1 MTDLI
6 GLFLGV
12 AVLLVLTGEQ
22 FQRLV
27 EESEHVRSDSPQGLC
42 VRDDRG
48 ATQDDLP
55 GVLYLDGQCLA
66 GRGQH
71 ECDRSGF
78 LQIDTLVQLVN
89 RIEGGYRFLMS
100 VQVIE
105 CVIADEGYSRLVRM
119 DDVGG
124 SFL

>member
-27 EESEHVRSDSPQGLC
+27 EESEHVRSDSPQGLR

-48 ATQDDLP
+48 ASQGDLP
-55 GVLYLDGQCLA
+55 GVLYLDRQCLT
-66 GRGQH
+66 GRRQH

-78 LQIDTLVQLVN
+78 LQIDALIQLVN
-89 RIEGGYRFLMS
+89 RIEGGHRFLMS
-100 VQVIE
+100 VQIIE
-105 CVIADEGYSRLVRM
+105 SVVADEGHSRLVCM